1 MADSINPKKRSL
13 MPSSP
18 LRRSLRAA
26 GHHLSPVVQV
36 GKEGVTEA
44 VLAQVDQALFD
55 HELIKVK
62 SGTET
67 PEDRFATAEAI
78 AAGAEGSQ
86 LAQILGRTL
95 LLYRRHPD
103 KPRFEPLPAPP
114 KAARPDRKSRPAGT
128 TRPERGGRPELRSRP
143 ERTARPERTG
153 RTDAPAAPSAPAAQ
167 NEPVAPNAPA
177 APSAPA
183 GPTAPAAQS
192 GPATPAAPVAP
203 AAPPA
208 GLPPAAGSPH
218 PRSSLGRRSSASPRE
233 APEEG
238 AAEA

>member
-1 MADSINPKKRSL
+1 MNVSDSKSPKKRSL

-44 VLAQVDQALFD
+44 VLAQIDQALLD

-103 KPRFEPLPAPP
+103 KPRFEPLPAAPRAP
-114 KAARPDRKSRPAGT
+114 RPDRKTRPATT
-128 TRPERGGRPELRSRP
+128 TRPGRGGRPELR
-143 ERTARPERTG
+143 ARPERTG
-153 RTDAPAAPSAPAAQ
+153 RPDRTGEYTRLHLPSPDA
-167 NEPVAPNAPA
+167 
-177 APSAPA
+177 
-183 GPTAPAAQS
+183 
-192 GPATPAAPVAP
+192 
-203 AAPPA
+203 
-208 GLPPAAGSPH
+208 
-218 PRSSLGRRSSASPRE
+218 
-233 APEEG
+233 
-238 AAEA
+238 